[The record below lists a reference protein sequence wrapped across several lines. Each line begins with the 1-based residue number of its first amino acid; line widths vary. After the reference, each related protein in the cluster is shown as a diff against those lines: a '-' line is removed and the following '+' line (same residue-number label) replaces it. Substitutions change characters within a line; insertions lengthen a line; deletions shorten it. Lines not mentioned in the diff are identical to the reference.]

1 MVDYSQR
8 GRIAVDLVDGED
20 LYFSRFVTA
29 GPYVFMS
36 SLAVNEHGAPE
47 STSIPEPPYHLS
59 PAAHANLQTTFIY
72 QRYVDCLPELGA
84 SIQDVV
90 QIEQFMPW
98 KKYGDAYTETS
109 RSKGFLDRKRPTS
122 ANIQTGDLFPDYATV
137 AHTGIA
143 VSPSAKGFEKK
154 VLVETDGYSESLT
167 DTAYGDTF
175 VDEGPFSEVITA
187 GPYIF
192 TVGDTAIDWSAHDI
206 HADAKLDDIVWW
218 GSEIRNETEFVLK
231 RLESYLKR
239 AGAGLDDIVHM
250 TVYLTDIGDLFEHDR
265 VWRRLFKSD
274 PPARTV
280 LPVRG
285 LGIPAFEGGAELH
298 HKDRAVR
305 LEQMSQS
312 LVPGAGYEREIV
324 RTDRGVTGFA
334 SEAIKAGPL
343 LWTSELMARD
353 AEGKSTAEQLDEIF
367 AHLAE
372 LSAAAGT
379 SVDRAVRL
387 RAFFTDVEDAPLFYQ
402 VLRQHFPSEPPTVAV
417 SAVPGPLHVPGATV
431 LLDAVVYVPESA

>member
-1 MVDYSQR
+1 MVDYSKR
-8 GRIAVDLVDGED
+8 GRVAADLVDGAG

-36 SLAVNEHGAPE
+36 SLAVDQHGQAD
-47 STSIPEPPYHLS
+47 SSAIPQPPYHLS

-72 QRYVDCLPELGA
+72 QNYVDRLPELGA

-109 RSKGFLDRKRPTS
+109 RSSGFLDRKRPTS
-122 ANIQTGDLFPDYATV
+122 ANIQTGDLFPDHATV
-137 AHTGIA
+137 THTGIA
-143 VSPSAKGFEKK
+143 VSPSEGGFEKK
-154 VLVETDGYSESLT
+154 VLTETDGYTDSLT

-175 VDEGPFSEVITA
+175 VDEGPFSEAITA
-187 GPYIF
+187 GPYLF
-192 TVGDTAIDWSAHDI
+192 TVGDTAVDWATRDI
-206 HADAKLDDIVWW
+206 HVDAKLDDIVWW

-231 RLESYLKR
+231 RLDSYLRR
-239 AGAGLDDIVHM
+239 AGASLDDIVHM

-265 VWRRLFKSD
+265 VWRRLFKGD

-298 HKDRAVR
+298 HRDRAVR

-312 LVPGAGYEREIV
+312 LVPNAGYTREIV

-343 LWTSELMARD
+343 LWTSEIMAKTP
-353 AEGKSTAEQLDEIF
+353 EGVSTRAQLDEAF

-372 LSAAAGT
+372 LAAAAG
-379 SVDRAVRL
+379 SSLADAVRI
-387 RAFFTDVEDAPLFYQ
+387 RAFFTDVVEAPLFYD
-402 VLRQHFPSEPPTVAV
+402 VLREHFPTDPPTVAV

-431 LLDAVVYVPESA
+431 LLDAVVFVPESA